1 MLLKWTARGGKLL
14 IYDFAD
20 GRWFIFMV
28 CLLWRVT
35 LKSQNV
41 VAMPVY
47 ALFFLEELLRL
58 SSNSIE
64 IILHLKFQLY
74 HNSSKQVSYR

>member
-1 MLLKWTARGGKLL
+1 MLWLVGTSGAREGRNKEGQLLLKWTARDGKLL

-20 GRWFIFMV
+20 DRWFIFKV

-41 VAMPVY
+41 VAMPIY
-47 ALFFLEELLRL
+47 ALFFLE
-58 SSNSIE
+58 
-64 IILHLKFQLY
+64 
-74 HNSSKQVSYR
+74 

>member
-1 MLLKWTARGGKLL
+1 MLLKWTARDGKLL

-20 GRWFIFMV
+20 DRWFIFKV

-41 VAMPVY
+41 VAMPIY
-47 ALFFLEELLRL
+47 ALFFLE
-58 SSNSIE
+58 
-64 IILHLKFQLY
+64 
-74 HNSSKQVSYR
+74 